1 MDSKKK
7 IMSFIR
13 PNLVLPIILLIPPL
27 TVFGLIILLFSTIPT
42 YVRASKHISKLESSG
57 ELDQAAE
64 ELTSAN
70 AKRYMNG
77 KVVLTDNYVFCKRNG
92 FVFTYDEILW
102 VYKHRYTKRF
112 LFIPISVTDSL
123 YLASKDMKPHQVA
136 AMGKD
141 KMDDIKNAIVEIYR
155 HNNKCLIGY
164 TNENAAK
171 YKQLTASK

>member
-13 PNLVLPIILLIPPL
+13 PNLVLPVILLIPPL

-57 ELDQAAE
+57 RLDEAAE

-70 AKRYMNG
+70 GKRYMNG
-77 KVVLTDNYVFCKRNG
+77 NVILTENYVFCKRNG
-92 FVFTYDEILW
+92 FVFAYDEILW
-102 VYKHRYTKRF
+102 VYKHRFTRRF

-123 YLASKDMKPHQVA
+123 YLATQNIKPRQVA

-141 KMDDIKNAIVEIYR
+141 KMDDIKNTIVEIYR
-155 HNNKCLIGY
+155 HNNKCLVGY
-164 TNENAAK
+164 NKENTAK
-171 YKQLTASK
+171 YKQLTDSK

>member
-27 TVFGLIILLFSTIPT
+27 TLFGLIILLFSTIPT
-42 YVRASKHISKLESSG
+42 YIRASKHISKLETSG
-57 ELDQAAE
+57 KLDEAAE
-64 ELTSAN
+64 ELSFAN

-77 KVVLTDNYVFCKRNG
+77 KVILTDHYVFCKRTG
-92 FVFTYDEILW
+92 FVFAYDEILW
-102 VYKHRYTKRF
+102 VYKHRFTRSF

-123 YLASKDMKPHQVA
+123 YLATKDTKPSQVA

-141 KMDDIKNAIVEIYR
+141 KMDDIKNAILEIYQ
-155 HNNKCLIGY
+155 HNKCLVGY
-164 TNENAAK
+164 SKENTAQ
-171 YKQLTASK
+171 YKQLTASR